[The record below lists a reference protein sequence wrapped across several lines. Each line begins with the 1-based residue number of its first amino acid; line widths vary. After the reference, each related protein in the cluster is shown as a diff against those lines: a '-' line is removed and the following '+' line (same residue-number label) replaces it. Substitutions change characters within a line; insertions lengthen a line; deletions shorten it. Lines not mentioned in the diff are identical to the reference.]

1 MKKKSSKDVDAKE
14 EEPSA
19 SGASSEAGRWQRSDS
34 SDGSERLSIRST
46 AYERLRQTCREE
58 EGRRL
63 ESAEWK
69 REKSGG
75 YAARRFLLYFKLRAR
90 GKNKNTDL

>member
-69 REKSGG
+69 EKSGG

>member
-34 SDGSERLSIRST
+34 SDGSERLPIRST

-58 EGRRL
+58 EGRRRL

-69 REKSGG
+69 RGKE
-75 YAARRFLLYFKLRAR
+75 R
-90 GKNKNTDL
+90 GICRKKIFVIF

>member
-69 REKSGG
+69 IGKE
-75 YAARRFLLYFKLRAR
+75 R
-90 GKNKNTDL
+90 GICRKKIFVIF